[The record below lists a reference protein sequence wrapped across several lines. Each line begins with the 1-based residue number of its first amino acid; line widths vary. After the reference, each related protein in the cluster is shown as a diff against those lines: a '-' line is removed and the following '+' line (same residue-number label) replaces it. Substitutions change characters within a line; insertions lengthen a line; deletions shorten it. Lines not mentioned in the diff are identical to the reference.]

1 MKSSKIKHIISIS
14 SLTFYL
20 ILAGGSTED
29 TTSSLVKN
37 ETPKLMDE
45 DYPLNIKVN
54 EYIEDENKLSI
65 YVITQNTSE
74 EKVEFNLY
82 AIKLTGEDGSEVGP
96 DIMDTRAPSFPV
108 NKSLNKGDKASGWL
122 NFEIPSSSFRPEKLE
137 FQKLMSSDN
146 YGVLDVKGMLAGKD
160 VGDKFEEITI
170 SSTQGSVPDYPLNST
185 IKDLN
190 QNETNFRIYIVTENT
205 SEEKVEFNLYAI
217 KLVGEDGSELGVDLF
232 DNQEP
237 SFPVNKSLN
246 KGDEAAG
253 WLSFEIPSSSF
264 KPKKLEFR
272 KLMSSDKYDVIR
284 MDSDE
289 AVVKKKSIEKKR
301 LEEEAEVIA
310 ATVLHAQANYSLDFG
325 GDGTV
330 NMGDVLD
337 MSGDFSISAWVV
349 TDGSYKMIVMKR
361 GQPSNYYGYMLHL
374 ENTDKFQFQIQ
385 EDHSSDGVIAS
396 ASVTTGV
403 WVHLVGVF
411 DAGNNLKLYKN
422 GCLASTTN
430 TDISTLT
437 ATSADFKL
445 GAWSDEIDEVA
456 IWNTALSADAVAAI
470 YNGGAPIDLSENS
483 GDYTSSS
490 NLQGYWRMNEGTGST
505 VADDSDNSYTGTI
518 SGASWSST
526 VPDYSLSLDGSDDCV
541 SIADADES
549 DGKKRLEE
557 EAESRNGTYT
567 GRDRSSGSTLELTLT
582 LSGNSWSMKTVP
594 FSVDYGYNT
603 QPTAIYD
610 RGIVKGDDLYDESGS
625 FNLGYISSDGNIKF
639 FKNRITLR
647 KR

>member
-246 KGDEAAG
+246 KGDKAAG

-272 KLMSSDKYDVIR
+272 KLMSSDMYDVIR

-289 AVVKKKSIEKKR
+289 AVVKKKSIE
-301 LEEEAEVIA
+301 
-310 ATVLHAQANYSLDFG
+310 
-325 GDGTV
+325 
-330 NMGDVLD
+330 
-337 MSGDFSISAWVV
+337 
-349 TDGSYKMIVMKR
+349 
-361 GQPSNYYGYMLHL
+361 
-374 ENTDKFQFQIQ
+374 
-385 EDHSSDGVIAS
+385 
-396 ASVTTGV
+396 
-403 WVHLVGVF
+403 
-411 DAGNNLKLYKN
+411 
-422 GCLASTTN
+422 
-430 TDISTLT
+430 
-437 ATSADFKL
+437 
-445 GAWSDEIDEVA
+445 
-456 IWNTALSADAVAAI
+456 
-470 YNGGAPIDLSENS
+470 
-483 GDYTSSS
+483 
-490 NLQGYWRMNEGTGST
+490 
-505 VADDSDNSYTGTI
+505 
-518 SGASWSST
+518 
-526 VPDYSLSLDGSDDCV
+526 
-541 SIADADES
+541 
-549 DGKKRLEE
+549 KKRLEE

-625 FNLGYISSDGNIKF
+625 FKLGYVSSGGSVNF
-639 FKNRITLR
+639 NNVTLR

>member
-1 MKSSKIKHIISIS
+1 MKKRSQLSTII
-14 SLTFYL
+14 LVLCMLL
-20 ILAGGSTED
+20 INCSRN
-29 TTSSLVKN
+29 K
-37 ETPKLMDE
+37 
-45 DYPLNIKVN
+45 DYPLNVSVN
-54 EYIEDENKLSI
+54 EYSQDENKLSI

-361 GQPSNYYGYMLHL
+361 GQHGNVVEKTYQGEQRASGSSCNISDALVFAQNTISHSGRITNGPTLGMEPVGCSYYFWANVMSPYGTPKTVHITVSA
-374 ENTDKFQFQIQ
+374 ESGAW
-385 EDHSSDGVIAS
+385 EVIA
-396 ASVTTGV
+396 V
-403 WVHLVGVF
+403 
-411 DAGNNLKLYKN
+411 
-422 GCLASTTN
+422 
-430 TDISTLT
+430 
-437 ATSADFKL
+437 
-445 GAWSDEIDEVA
+445 EV
-456 IWNTALSADAVAAI
+456 
-470 YNGGAPIDLSENS
+470 
-483 GDYTSSS
+483 
-490 NLQGYWRMNEGTGST
+490 
-505 VADDSDNSYTGTI
+505 
-518 SGASWSST
+518 
-526 VPDYSLSLDGSDDCV
+526 
-541 SIADADES
+541 
-549 DGKKRLEE
+549 K
-557 EAESRNGTYT
+557 
-567 GRDRSSGSTLELTLT
+567 
-582 LSGNSWSMKTVP
+582 
-594 FSVDYGYNT
+594 
-603 QPTAIYD
+603 
-610 RGIVKGDDLYDESGS
+610 
-625 FNLGYISSDGNIKF
+625 
-639 FKNRITLR
+639 
-647 KR
+647 

>member
-1 MKSSKIKHIISIS
+1 MKKRSQLSTII
-14 SLTFYL
+14 LVLCMLL
-20 ILAGGSTED
+20 INCSRN
-29 TTSSLVKN
+29 K
-37 ETPKLMDE
+37 
-45 DYPLNIKVN
+45 DYPLNVSVN
-54 EYIEDENKLSI
+54 EYSQDENKLSI

-625 FNLGYISSDGNIKF
+625 FKLGYVSSGGSVNF
-639 FKNRITLR
+639 NNVTLR